1 MIESKWTNKGYS
13 TEFHRPENFSDL
25 ETLKTNRPYLSLTN
39 IELVGISDDSINITY
54 NGVPSDT
61 ICTIFGVDIGSHTF
75 CDYYALEI
83 YADGSEILK
92 IYDQDLS
99 KHPLPSLPKG
109 ARLDPL
115 KSGIG
120 IYYPDSRLAKIYF
133 LHDNPETVH
142 KWWGSKNPPEQI
154 SRLTYFGVE
163 FDRET
168 LITTDISQYSIYK
181 DEDLG

>member
-1 MIESKWTNKGYS
+1 MIESKWSSKGEDTY
-13 TEFHRPENFSDL
+13 FHRPDDFKDL
-25 ETLKTNRPYLSLTN
+25 ESLKNDRPYLSLEN
-39 IELVGISDDSINITY
+39 VELVGISDTSINITY
-54 NGVPSDT
+54 NGVPSAA
-61 ICTIFGVDIGSHTF
+61 IRSVFGVDNHVF
-75 CDYYALEI
+75 CDYYALELC
-83 YADGSEILK
+83 ANGSEILK

-99 KHPLPSLPKG
+99 KHPLPSLPVG

-120 IYYPDSRLAKIYF
+120 IYYPDAKLAKIYF
-133 LHDNPETVH
+133 LHDNPELVH
-142 KWWGSKNPPEQI
+142 KWWGSKNPPGQI

>member
-1 MIESKWTNKGYS
+1 MS
-13 TEFHRPENFSDL
+13 F
-25 ETLKTNRPYLSLTN
+25 
-39 IELVGISDDSINITY
+39 VIT
-54 NGVPSDT
+54 
-61 ICTIFGVDIGSHTF
+61 
-75 CDYYALEI
+75 YALELC
-83 YADGSEILK
+83 ADGSEILK

-99 KHPLPSLPKG
+99 NHPLPSLPVG

-120 IYYPDSRLAKIYF
+120 IYYPNANLAKIYF
-133 LHDNPETVH
+133 LHDNPDLVH
-142 KWWGSKNPPEQI
+142 KWWGSKNPPKQI

-163 FDRET
+163 FDRQT